1 MTEKYLCDNV
11 PINDKFDKN
20 CVKIDDNNLNSDKH
34 LLHVMDKEKQ
44 FFVCN
49 GVYVYNRGSCVMN
62 PDIQKLITNPQ
73 SNIGAS
79 GQPVVQPEV
88 QPPPVV
94 IQPETPIVIQPA
106 FTEMTGKYCGPFPGD
121 AACKTDDTS
130 DKCYPK
136 STLDECKASCG
147 NDCSGISYDAGRKWC
162 IKCDNLN
169 DVKSHGAWGTH
180 KNDNHSV
187 GDQPVMLDEPIYK
200 GCYQD
205 GALPGAE
212 FSSHRTLP
220 THHSGNL
227 TKDQCRDKAKE
238 QKHKYFGLQYW
249 EGDGNIMTGQCFSG
263 NELPKDK
270 IDGCKSG
277 GTYNV
282 GGGWENAVYSFVK
295 EEVNFVCKDQNL
307 PNSEGTSLSGGLAN
321 NDGGITREQCINKCK
336 DTNDC
341 NGLAY
346 KRNGTRCYIKKDF
359 DSNNAKWDEVGH
371 RADFDYCYMN
381 KQEQL
386 TPQLG
391 SSKTSDG
398 YCTNEASKTK
408 INNFIECEKS
418 CMDDNTCKGFAYL
431 PGSNRQC
438 IKSNDN
444 CTNTSQ
450 HPDFKWVSFNMNK

>member
-1 MTEKYLCDNV
+1 MSEKYLCDNV

-34 LLHVMDKEKQ
+34 LLHLMDKEKQ

-62 PDIQKLITNPQ
+62 PDIKKLITNPQ

-79 GQPVVQPEV
+79 SQPVVQPEV
-88 QPPPVV
+88 QPAQPVV
-94 IQPETPIVIQPA
+94 QPAQPVVQPAQPEVQASA

-121 AACKTDDTS
+121 DACKTDDTS
-130 DKCYPK
+130 DKCFPK
-136 STLDECKASCG
+136 SNLDECKASCG

-169 DVKSHGAWGTH
+169 DVISHSAWNTY

-187 GDQPVMLDEPIYK
+187 GGQPEMLDEPIYK

-205 GALPGAE
+205 
-212 FSSHRTLP
+212 SSTRTLP

-249 EGDGNIMTGQCFSG
+249 QGDGNIMTGQCFSA

-277 GTYNV
+277 GSYNV
-282 GGGWENAVYSFVK
+282 GGAWENAVYSFVK
-295 EEVNFVCKDQNL
+295 EEVKTFQCPAEFPHLKPWRNDPKHSVWCYKSEAGTGAACNIPEDGVLAEGQKRGFNGSFATCAVETKPLEPEPTMCTIPQTTWI
-307 PNSEGTSLSGGLAN
+307 NSKMG
-321 NDGGITREQCINKCK
+321 NDGWSQAQGEGAQNCKVPSNLQSRITN
-336 DTNDC
+336 
-341 NGLAY
+341 
-346 KRNGTRCYIKKDF
+346 
-359 DSNNAKWDEVGH
+359 
-371 RADFDYCYMN
+371 
-381 KQEQL
+381 
-386 TPQLG
+386 
-391 SSKTSDG
+391 
-398 YCTNEASKTK
+398 
-408 INNFIECEKS
+408 
-418 CMDDNTCKGFAYL
+418 
-431 PGSNRQC
+431 
-438 IKSNDN
+438 
-444 CTNTSQ
+444 
-450 HPDFKWVSFNMNK
+450 